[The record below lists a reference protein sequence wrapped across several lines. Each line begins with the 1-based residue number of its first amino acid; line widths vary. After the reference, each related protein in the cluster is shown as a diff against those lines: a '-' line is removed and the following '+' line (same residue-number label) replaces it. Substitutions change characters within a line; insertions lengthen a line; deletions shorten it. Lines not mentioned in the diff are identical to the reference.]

1 MNFWSGKILS
11 AWTAG
16 NADILYGPYICVYGH
31 WNNNMMATQDLYS
44 TFLPVGI
51 ISDLFE
57 LQFLYEIF
65 LYVNQL
71 VTIVLQN
78 FEGLSGILNYSNP

>member
-1 MNFWSGKILS
+1 
-11 AWTAG
+11 
-16 NADILYGPYICVYGH
+16 
-31 WNNNMMATQDLYS
+31 MMATQDLYS

-57 LQFLYEIF
+57 LQFLCEIF

-78 FEGLSGILNYSNP
+78 FEVLSGILNYSNP